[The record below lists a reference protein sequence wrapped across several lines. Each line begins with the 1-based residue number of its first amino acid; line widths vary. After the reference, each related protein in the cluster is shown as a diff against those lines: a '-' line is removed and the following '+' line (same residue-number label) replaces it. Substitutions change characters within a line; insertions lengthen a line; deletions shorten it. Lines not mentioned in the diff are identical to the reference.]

1 MTRKNTE
8 RNIIIGAFVMF
19 IVSLI
24 LFVIGVKWFSRN
36 KEKIKKKVVNVLSD
50 EELMNQ
56 IKKKIKD

>member
-8 RNIIIGAFVMF
+8 RNIIGAFVIF